1 MGEPLHT
8 NLNCLD
14 ERIMHMTKLNGALSG
29 TRVIACST
37 AQAGTVPYTLMADLG
52 AEVIKIEVPGTGD
65 NSRRAGELKG
75 DISSFFETNNRGVKS
90 VTLNLKL
97 PEAREILYKLVE
109 TAEIFGQNF
118 RPGAAERYGF
128 GYEDLRKINP
138 ALVYASVSAYGPDGP
153 DSGLPG
159 TDAVGQA
166 LSGVTEAFSVPGQP
180 MRTGVASV
188 ADETCGILTFGGVL
202 AALLHARA
210 TGVGQKVETSLV
222 GSAFRLMGWTMTT
235 AMWKNSGPITGAR
248 INGTRERAGIA
259 ACFNDCDGKPLAIQL
274 DPRNW
279 EPALKILGFYDPME
293 NKGLTDLGLAFES
306 EDNKNKI
313 LDSLSSL
320 FAQQKREYWIGL
332 LRESDMVAAPVNT
345 MLEASA
351 DPNMSINNY
360 VQEIYHPE
368 LDENL
373 KIHGTP
379 WKFSETP
386 SDPGLAPS
394 LGEHNEEILKDLG
407 YDNESIDG
415 LKNINAI

>member
-1 MGEPLHT
+1 
-8 NLNCLD
+8 
-14 ERIMHMTKLNGALSG
+14 
-29 TRVIACST
+29 
-37 AQAGTVPYTLMADLG
+37 GTVPYTLMADLG
-52 AEVIKIEVPGTGD
+52 AEIIKIEVPGTGD

-90 VTLNLKL
+90 LTLNLKL
-97 PEAREILYKLVE
+97 PEAQEILHKLVK
-109 TAEIFGQNF
+109 TAEVFGQNF

-128 GYEDLRKINP
+128 GYEDLKKINP

-188 ADETCGILTFGGVL
+188 ADEACGILTFGGVL
-202 AALLHARA
+202 AALLHSRA
-210 TGVGQKVETSLV
+210 TGVGQKIETSLV

-235 AMWKNSGPITGAR
+235 AMWKNAGPITGAR

-279 EPALKILGFYDPME
+279 KPALEILGFYEPMSG
-293 NKGLTDLGLAFES
+293 KGLADLGLAFES
-306 EDNKNKI
+306 DDKKNEI
-313 LDSLSSL
+313 LETLSEL
-320 FAQQKREYWIGL
+320 FSHQKREHWISL
-332 LRESDMVAAPVNT
+332 LRDADMVAAPVNT
-345 MLEASA
+345 MLEASNDA
-351 DPNMSINNY
+351 NMSINNY
-360 VQEIYHPE
+360 VQEIYHPG
-368 LDENL
+368 LDEDL

-386 SDPGLAPS
+386 SKPGLAPS
-394 LGEHNEEILKDLG
+394 LGEHNVEILKNLG
-407 YDNESIDG
+407 YDAESIDE
-415 LKNINAI
+415 LKKINAI